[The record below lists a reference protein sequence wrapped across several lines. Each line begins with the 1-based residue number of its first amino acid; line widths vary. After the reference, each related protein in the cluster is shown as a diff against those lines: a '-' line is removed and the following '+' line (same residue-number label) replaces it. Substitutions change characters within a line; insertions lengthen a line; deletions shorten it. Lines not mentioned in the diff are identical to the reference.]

1 MSTTISLINTH
12 HHTVTIFFLLWR
24 ELFRYTLLTD
34 SYYTFKCAKINFRFS
49 AQKHFIR
56 THTIEHV
63 APAAE
68 LTLSLSLP
76 PTPQIQWG
84 YSPFLN
90 KGE

>member
-12 HHTVTIFFLLWR
+12 HHTVTIFFSCD
-24 ELFRYTLLTD
+24 ENFSDILLTD

-76 PTPQIQWG
+76 PSPQIQ
-84 YSPFLN
+84 
-90 KGE
+90 